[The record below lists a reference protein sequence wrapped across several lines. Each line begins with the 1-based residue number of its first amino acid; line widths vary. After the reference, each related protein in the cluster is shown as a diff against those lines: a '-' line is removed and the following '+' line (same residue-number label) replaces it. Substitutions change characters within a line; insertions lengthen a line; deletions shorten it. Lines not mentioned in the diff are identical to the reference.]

1 MDQIE
6 FFAIQSPCSR
16 VCETDKQGYCIK
28 CFRSREERFN
38 WLTFSDSQK
47 QQILRL
53 CKQRSLRRRYQ
64 LAQQQRQQQL
74 QKLQQIQQ
82 LQQQNSLSNTQSAQ
96 MDFIF

>member
-64 LAQQQRQQQL
+64 LVQQHRQLQQL
-74 QKLQQIQQ
+74 QQ

>member
-1 MDQIE
+1 LDQIE

-64 LAQQQRQQQL
+64 LAQQHRQQQL
-74 QKLQQIQQ
+74 QQ

>member
-64 LAQQQRQQQL
+64 LAQQHRQQQQL
-74 QKLQQIQQ
+74 QK

-96 MDFIF
+96 IDFIF

>member
-64 LAQQQRQQQL
+64 LAQQQRQQQHL
-74 QKLQQIQQ
+74 QK

-96 MDFIF
+96 IDFIF

>member
-1 MDQIE
+1 LDQIE

-64 LAQQQRQQQL
+64 LAQQHRQQQQL
-74 QKLQQIQQ
+74 QK

>member
-64 LAQQQRQQQL
+64 LAQQQRQQQQL
-74 QKLQQIQQ
+74 QK

-96 MDFIF
+96 IDFIF

>member
-16 VCETDKQGYCIK
+16 ECETDKQGYCIK

-53 CKQRSLRRRYQ
+53 CKQRSSRRRYQ
-64 LAQQQRQQQL
+64 LAQQQRQQQQLQL
-74 QKLQQIQQ
+74 QK

-96 MDFIF
+96 IDFIF

>member
-64 LAQQQRQQQL
+64 LAQQHRQQQL
-74 QKLQQIQQ
+74 QQLQQ

>member
-64 LAQQQRQQQL
+64 LAQQHRQ
-74 QKLQQIQQ
+74 QQ

>member
-64 LAQQQRQQQL
+64 LAQQQRQQQQL
-74 QKLQQIQQ
+74 QK

>member
-53 CKQRSLRRRYQ
+53 CKQRSLRRRNQ
-64 LAQQQRQQQL
+64 LAQQQRQQQQL
-74 QKLQQIQQ
+74 QK

-96 MDFIF
+96 IDFIF

>member
-16 VCETDKQGYCIK
+16 VCEMDKQGYCIK

-74 QKLQQIQQ
+74 QKLQQ
-82 LQQQNSLSNTQSAQ
+82 QNSLSNTQSAQ

>member
-38 WLTFSDSQK
+38 WLTFSNSQK

-64 LAQQQRQQQL
+64 LAQQHRQQQQL
-74 QKLQQIQQ
+74 QK

-96 MDFIF
+96 IDFIF

>member
-16 VCETDKQGYCIK
+16 ECKTDKQGYCIK

-53 CKQRSLRRRYQ
+53 CKQRSSRRRYQ
-64 LAQQQRQQQL
+64 LAQQQRQQQHL
-74 QKLQQIQQ
+74 QK

-96 MDFIF
+96 IDFIF